1 MLRCPAH
8 AGGIFVW
15 GYIDSR
21 FTTRKSHPIYQD
33 EAVFVFF
40 KNDMTMEFSEL
51 ISFMLMIL
59 LLKNRVEA

>member
-1 MLRCPAH
+1 MPRLCWGFLFRDIEIVDLRHENPP
-8 AGGIFVW
+8 
-15 GYIDSR
+15 
-21 FTTRKSHPIYQD
+21 PIYQD

-51 ISFMLMIL
+51 IIFMVIIV